1 MLERTLRVLEFNK
14 IKDMMKPLALSDSA
28 RELIDRLEPTSDLS
42 TAGLWQQETEEAYVI
57 LTYIGSHPLTA
68 FEDVRPY
75 LRLAQIGSTLSM
87 KALLAIA
94 SFMRAG
100 RMARAALVTDRD
112 NTPYITGLAGGLS
125 SFRQLEEDIDAA
137 IISEDEMSDHASA
150 ELYDLRRRIRT
161 ANDKIRERLNS
172 YIHNPNTQKYLQDY
186 IITVRNGRYVIPVK
200 AECRGS
206 VPGLIHDQSATG
218 ATLFIEPMAIVE
230 INNDLKELMGKEKQ
244 EIERILMSF
253 TQQIAPDCDSLRS
266 NLEILSQLDFA
277 FAKAQLS
284 RSMRAVQPRLNDRG
298 YLRIIRGRHPL
309 LDPEKVVPSDIW
321 LGAEFTTLVITGPN
335 TGGKTVTLKTVGLF
349 TLMAQAGL
357 QVPADLGTELAVFD
371 SVFADIGDE
380 QSIEQSL
387 STFSSHMTNIVSILG
402 QMTPNSLVMFDELG
416 AGTDPTEGAALA
428 MAILETLLK
437 DSIRTMATTHY
448 SELKEY
454 ALSHPGVENASVE
467 FNVQTL
473 RPTYR
478 LSIGIPGKS
487 NAFEISRKLGLP
499 EEIIEEAS
507 KRLSRDQVRFEDV
520 ISNAES
526 QRQIAERER
535 ELAQQA
541 RLEMQR
547 LRDETDKQR
556 KELERQRDNMLRKA
570 RDDARRVLQSAQR
583 ESEQIISELKKQ
595 RAAGASGLKEHEL
608 AAMRQKLQSGL
619 DEVSTMSDTT
629 AQDAGQPLKSV
640 KIGDYVEIT
649 HLNTTGTVVSL
660 PDAKGDVQVQA
671 GALKLKVPLKSLRSA
686 KPPKKEKSKW
696 TPALGKDSSK
706 NAAAMST
713 RDRSVSSETDV
724 RGMTLEEAILAVD
737 LYLDS
742 AVMQSLNE
750 VYIIHGK
757 GTGVLRAGIQDHL
770 RRHPHVKTFRLGKY
784 GEGEDGVTVVTLK

>member
-14 IKDMMKPLALSDSA
+14 IKEMMKPLALSDSA
-28 RELIDRLEPTSDLS
+28 RELIDALEPTSDLA
-42 TAGLWQQETEEAYVI
+42 TAQLWQQETEEASVI
-57 LTYIGSHPLTA
+57 LTYVGSHPMTG

-75 LRLAQIGSTLSM
+75 LRLAEIGSALSM
-87 KALLAIA
+87 KALLAVA
-94 SFMRAG
+94 AFMRAG
-100 RMARAALVTDRD
+100 RVARSALVTERD
-112 NTPYITGLAGGLS
+112 NTPYITQLASGLN
-125 SFRQLEEDIDAA
+125 SFRQMEEDIEAA
-137 IISEDEMSDHASA
+137 IISEDEMSDHASP
-150 ELYDLRRRIRT
+150 ELYDLRRKIRT

-172 YIHNPNTQKYLQDY
+172 YIHNPNTQKYLQDF

-200 AECRGS
+200 AECRGA

-230 INNDLKELMGKEKQ
+230 INNDLKEMMGKEKQ

-253 TQQIAPDCDSLRS
+253 TQQIAPECDSLRS
-266 NLEILSQLDFA
+266 NLTILSQLDFA

-284 RSMRAVQPRLNDRG
+284 RSMRGVQPKLNDRG

-357 QVPADLGTELAVFD
+357 QVPAELGTELSVFD

-387 STFSSHMTNIVSILG
+387 STFSSHMTNIVSILRDV
-402 QMTPNSLVMFDELG
+402 TPDSLVMFDELG

-428 MAILETLLK
+428 MAILDTLLEQRV
-437 DSIRTMATTHY
+437 RTMATTHY

-507 KRLSRDQVRFEDV
+507 RRLSRDQVRFEDV

-541 RLEMQR
+541 REEMQR
-547 LRDETDKQR
+547 LRDETDRQR
-556 KELERQRDNMLRKA
+556 QELERQRESMLRKA
-570 RDDARRVLQSAQR
+570 REDARRVLQSAQR
-583 ESEQIISELKKQ
+583 ESEQIISELKRQ
-595 RAAGASGLKEHEL
+595 RAAGAGNIKEHEL
-608 AAMRQKLQSGL
+608 AAMRGKLQSGL
-619 DEVSTMSDTT
+619 DAMS
-629 AQDAGQPLKSV
+629 AMGEQPADAGKPLTSV

-649 HLNTTGTVVSL
+649 HLGTSGTVASL
-660 PDAKGDVQVQA
+660 PDQKGEVQVQA
-671 GALKLKVPLKSLRSA
+671 GPLKLKVPLKSLRAA

-706 NAAAMST
+706 ASAAVNI
-713 RDRSVSSETDV
+713 RDRSVATETDV
-724 RGMTLEEAILAVD
+724 RGMNLEEAILAVD
-737 LYLDS
+737 LYLDN
-742 AVMQSLNE
+742 AALQSLGE

-770 RRHPHVKTFRLGKY
+770 RRHTLVKSFRLGKY